1 MFGEGDVLG
10 DGLGDGEAV
19 RVGEWVKVGEAVG
32 GWVKVSWEVGLKV
45 GVAVEYIEKKLAEK
59 AFGTVHFA
67 IGDSYGIGKN
77 KSKFHFDA
85 LVDKVTIRA
94 NGTLIAKDG
103 KFLI

>member
-1 MFGEGDVLG
+1 MHVGLEQAVL
-10 DGLGDGEAV
+10 AT
-19 RVGEWVKVGEAVG
+19 VGKVGILRICEFGIGTNRGARICPNML
-32 GWVKVSWEVGLKV
+32 E
-45 GVAVEYIEKKLAEK
+45 AEK

-85 LVDKVTIRA
+85 LVDKVTLRA
-94 NGTLIAKDG
+94 NGRLIAKDG